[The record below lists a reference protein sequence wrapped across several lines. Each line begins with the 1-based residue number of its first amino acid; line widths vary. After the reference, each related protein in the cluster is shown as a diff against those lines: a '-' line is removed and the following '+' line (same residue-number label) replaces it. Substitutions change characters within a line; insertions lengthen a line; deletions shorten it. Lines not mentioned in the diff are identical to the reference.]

1 MMSSIVVATESFSFF
16 IKIKKSRNLV
26 SFLDSIIFQ
35 HLPISALRLV
45 RMIDAPTDCMIY
57 TALERMQEACSFNG
71 SLWRDYSIYPY
82 YSTPTLTYSLRN
94 GREGVEGQQQRST
107 LQ

>member
-1 MMSSIVVATESFSFF
+1 MSSIVVATESFSFF

-71 SLWRDYSIYPY
+71 SL
-82 YSTPTLTYSLRN
+82 
-94 GREGVEGQQQRST
+94 
-107 LQ
+107 